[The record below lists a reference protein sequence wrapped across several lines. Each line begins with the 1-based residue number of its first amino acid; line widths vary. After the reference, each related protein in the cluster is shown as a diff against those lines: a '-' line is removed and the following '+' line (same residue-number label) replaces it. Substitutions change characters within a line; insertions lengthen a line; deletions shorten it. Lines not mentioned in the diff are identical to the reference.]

1 MADDTRIKF
10 QLSFNQKNLELA
22 MTQPLYL
29 YTELNA
35 GIPIFCTETNDRV
48 IVKFRALCPFSR
60 LFKKVAFV
68 MNEDFNTW
76 VVKID

>member
-1 MADDTRIKF
+1 MLSFYFYLRITFDILEFIIQEKMADDTRIKF

-35 GIPIFCTETNDRV
+35 GIPIFCTEN
-48 IVKFRALCPFSR
+48 K
-60 LFKKVAFV
+60 
-68 MNEDFNTW
+68 
-76 VVKID
+76 

>member
-10 QLSFNQKNLELA
+10 QLSFNQKNLKLA

-35 GIPIFCTETNDRV
+35 GIPIFCTEYKWSRDRDV
-48 IVKFRALCPFSR
+48 
-60 LFKKVAFV
+60 
-68 MNEDFNTW
+68 
-76 VVKID
+76 

>member
-29 YTELNA
+29 HTELNA
-35 GIPIFCTETNDRV
+35 GIPIFCTEN
-48 IVKFRALCPFSR
+48 K
-60 LFKKVAFV
+60 
-68 MNEDFNTW
+68 
-76 VVKID
+76 

>member
-29 YTELNA
+29 YTEINA
-35 GIPIFCTETNDRV
+35 GIPNFCTEN
-48 IVKFRALCPFSR
+48 K
-60 LFKKVAFV
+60 
-68 MNEDFNTW
+68 
-76 VVKID
+76 